1 MNKPARGSLL
11 DIEHLSA
18 AEITGLLKLA
28 RRMNPLKPR
37 PLLRGKR
44 VLLLFYEPSTRT
56 RSSFEIAAKEM
67 GAMTT
72 LVLSSGS
79 SIEKGESLLDTAY
92 TLQAVGADVM
102 VIRNPYAGAPLLMAT
117 HLKVPVI
124 NAGDGMHEHPSQALL
139 DAYTILRH
147 KKTLSGLR
155 VVIIGDIYHS
165 RVARSA
171 IHLLSKFG
179 AQVTL
184 CGPPE
189 FLPELATC
197 LAPGLHITRSAEEA
211 VRGADVI
218 MVLRVQKE
226 RLAGMKI
233 RLQDYITRYQMTMA
247 RVKLAKSDAL
257 VMHPG
262 PIIRGL
268 ELTWEV
274 ADCPQSVIVEEVHNE
289 YVARRQQRLLGMD
302 QNCDV
307 QPRARDQASKQTRK
321 PHGVTRDPDDR
332 HAPKYA
338 PVVQLFPICVAVI
351 LGLRAQK
358 QEPPHLANQ
367 ILEVLQI
374 GHHRVRPPQQPPL
387 FLGHQAITDIGHMRH
402 KSDGKNHRAQ
412 LVKEEHG
419 CEAAHQLRKVQAP
432 CRAAEAQRE
441 AGRRQD

>member
-1 MNKPARGSLL
+1 MTKAARGSLL
-11 DIEHLSA
+11 GIEHMEA
-18 AEITGLLKLA
+18 AEILGLLKLA

-56 RSSFEIAAKEM
+56 RSSFEVAAKSM

-92 TLQAVGADVM
+92 TLRAVGADVI
-102 VIRNPYAGAPLLMAT
+102 VIRHPHAGAPLLMAN
-117 HLKVPVI
+117 HLDIPVV

-147 KKTLSGLR
+147 KKTLKGLQ
-155 VVIIGDIYHS
+155 VAIVGDIFHS

-171 IHLLSKFG
+171 VHLLSKFG
-179 AQVTL
+179 ARLIL

-189 FLPELATC
+189 FLPEMATS
-197 LAPGLHITRSAEEA
+197 LAPGLRISRHTEEA

-226 RLAGMKI
+226 RLAGTKI
-233 RLQDYITRYQMTMA
+233 SLQDYISRYQMTMS
-247 RVKLAKSDAL
+247 RLKLAKRDAM

-274 ADCPQSVIVEEVHNE
+274 ADCPQSAIVEEVRNG
-289 YVARRQQRLLGMD
+289 VPVRMAILAKALGKAR
-302 QNCDV
+302 
-307 QPRARDQASKQTRK
+307 
-321 PHGVTRDPDDR
+321 
-332 HAPKYA
+332 
-338 PVVQLFPICVAVI
+338 
-351 LGLRAQK
+351 
-358 QEPPHLANQ
+358 
-367 ILEVLQI
+367 
-374 GHHRVRPPQQPPL
+374 
-387 FLGHQAITDIGHMRH
+387 
-402 KSDGKNHRAQ
+402 
-412 LVKEEHG
+412 
-419 CEAAHQLRKVQAP
+419 
-432 CRAAEAQRE
+432 
-441 AGRRQD
+441 

>member
-1 MNKPARGSLL
+1 MTKVPRGSLL
-11 DIEHLSA
+11 DIEHLDASEIA
-18 AEITGLLKLA
+18 ALLNLA

-44 VLLLFYEPSTRT
+44 VLLLFYEASTRT
-56 RSSFEIAAKEM
+56 RSSFEIAAKSM

-79 SIEKGESLLDTAY
+79 SIEKGESLLDTGY
-92 TLQAVGADVM
+92 TLQAVGADAV
-102 VIRNPYAGAPLLMAT
+102 VIRHPAAGAPLLMAR
-117 HLKVPVI
+117 HLTVPVI

-147 KKTLSGLR
+147 KKTLTGLR
-155 VVIIGDIYHS
+155 IVIIGDIYHS

-179 AQVTL
+179 AQLTL
-184 CGPPE
+184 CGPAE
-189 FLPELATC
+189 FLPDLATC

-233 RLQDYITRYQMTMA
+233 RLQDYIARYQVTLA
-247 RVKLAKSDAL
+247 RLKLAKRDAM

-274 ADCPQSVIVEEVHNE
+274 ADCPQSAIVEEVRNG
-289 YVARRQQRLLGMD
+289 VPVRMAILAKALG
-302 QNCDV
+302 
-307 QPRARDQASKQTRK
+307 RAR
-321 PHGVTRDPDDR
+321 
-332 HAPKYA
+332 
-338 PVVQLFPICVAVI
+338 
-351 LGLRAQK
+351 
-358 QEPPHLANQ
+358 
-367 ILEVLQI
+367 
-374 GHHRVRPPQQPPL
+374 
-387 FLGHQAITDIGHMRH
+387 
-402 KSDGKNHRAQ
+402 
-412 LVKEEHG
+412 
-419 CEAAHQLRKVQAP
+419 
-432 CRAAEAQRE
+432 
-441 AGRRQD
+441 

>member
-1 MNKPARGSLL
+1 MSNATRGSLL
-11 DIEHLSA
+11 GIEHLDA
-18 AEITGLLKLA
+18 AAILGLLKLA
-28 RRMNPLKPR
+28 RRMNPLKAR

-56 RSSFEIAAKEM
+56 RSSFEIAAKSL

-92 TLQAVGADVM
+92 TLRAVGADVI
-102 VIRNPYAGAPLLMAT
+102 VIRHPRAGAPLLMAA
-117 HLKVPVI
+117 HLDIPVV

-147 KKTLSGLR
+147 KKSLKGLQ
-155 VVIIGDIYHS
+155 VAIVGDIYHS

-179 AQVTL
+179 SHVTL

-189 FLPELATC
+189 FLPDLATR
-197 LAPGLHITRSAEEA
+197 LAPGLHITRTTEEA

-233 RLQDYITRYQMTMA
+233 SLQDYISRYQITMA
-247 RVKLAKSDAL
+247 RVKIAKKDAM

-274 ADCPQSVIVEEVHNE
+274 ADCPQSAIVEEVRNG
-289 YVARRQQRLLGMD
+289 VPVRMAILAKALG
-302 QNCDV
+302 
-307 QPRARDQASKQTRK
+307 RAR
-321 PHGVTRDPDDR
+321 
-332 HAPKYA
+332 
-338 PVVQLFPICVAVI
+338 
-351 LGLRAQK
+351 
-358 QEPPHLANQ
+358 
-367 ILEVLQI
+367 
-374 GHHRVRPPQQPPL
+374 
-387 FLGHQAITDIGHMRH
+387 
-402 KSDGKNHRAQ
+402 
-412 LVKEEHG
+412 
-419 CEAAHQLRKVQAP
+419 
-432 CRAAEAQRE
+432 
-441 AGRRQD
+441 

>member
-1 MNKPARGSLL
+1 LHARVLSRAGCRQAMIKVPRGSLL
-11 DIEHLSA
+11 DIEHLA
-18 AEITGLLKLA
+18 APEIAALLKLA

-37 PLLRGKR
+37 PLLRSKR
-44 VLLLFYEPSTRT
+44 VLLLFYEASTRT
-56 RSSFEIAAKEM
+56 RSSFEIAAKSM

-79 SIEKGESLLDTAY
+79 SIEKGESLLDTGY

-102 VIRNPYAGAPLLMAT
+102 VVRHPAAGAPLLMAN
-117 HLKVPVI
+117 HLNVPVI

-147 KKTLSGLR
+147 KKTLAGLR

-179 AQVTL
+179 AHVTL

-189 FLPELATC
+189 FLPELAMC
-197 LAPGLHITRSAEEA
+197 LAPGLHVTRSAEEA

-233 RLQDYITRYQMTMA
+233 RLQDYIARYQMTLA
-247 RVKLAKSDAL
+247 RLKLAKRDAM

-274 ADCPQSVIVEEVHNE
+274 ADCPQSVIVEEVRNG
-289 YVARRQQRLLGMD
+289 VPVRMAILAKALGK
-302 QNCDV
+302 
-307 QPRARDQASKQTRK
+307 AK
-321 PHGVTRDPDDR
+321 
-332 HAPKYA
+332 
-338 PVVQLFPICVAVI
+338 
-351 LGLRAQK
+351 
-358 QEPPHLANQ
+358 
-367 ILEVLQI
+367 
-374 GHHRVRPPQQPPL
+374 
-387 FLGHQAITDIGHMRH
+387 
-402 KSDGKNHRAQ
+402 
-412 LVKEEHG
+412 
-419 CEAAHQLRKVQAP
+419 
-432 CRAAEAQRE
+432 
-441 AGRRQD
+441 